1 MTVVTEEI
9 LDIVDSN
16 DQVIG
21 SLPRSEAYSRGDC
34 IIRGC
39 WLFIQNSKGQLW
51 IPRRVKTKPLFPDA
65 LDGSAVGHVSAGETY
80 EEAAIRETEEEVG
93 IKLNP
98 EELVCIGQMGPDQL
112 ASMKNN
118 IRAFIKVY
126 LLKSNKTPQFDK
138 SEYSEYY
145 WLTPEELIKR
155 IDAGDKHKSSLP
167 FIIKHLFLNNNC

>member
-1 MTVVTEEI
+1 MTTVAEEI
-9 LDIVDSN
+9 LDVVDSN
-16 DQVIG
+16 DQVIE
-21 SLPRSEAYSRGDC
+21 SLPRSEVYKRGDC

-51 IPRRVKTKPLFPDA
+51 IPRRAKTKSLFPDA

-93 IKLNP
+93 IKLKP
-98 EELVCIGQMGPDQL
+98 EELVCIGRMGPDQL
-112 ASMKNN
+112 AAMNN
-118 IRAFIKVY
+118 RTRAFIKVY
-126 LLKSNKTPQFDK
+126 LLKSDETPEFDK

-145 WLTPEELIKR
+145 WLTPEEIIKR

-167 FIIKHLFLNNNC
+167 FIIKYLFLN